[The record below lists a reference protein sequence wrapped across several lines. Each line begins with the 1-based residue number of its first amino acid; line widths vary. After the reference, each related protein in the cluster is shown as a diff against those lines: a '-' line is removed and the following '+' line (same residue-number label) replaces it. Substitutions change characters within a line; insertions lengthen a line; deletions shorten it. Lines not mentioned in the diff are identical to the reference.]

1 MEDGED
7 GSEVFEMFLEGL
19 GGDQNVVDVYKD
31 MRYVSQDFIHEALKI
46 LAGVFQPKWA
56 SRKEKKAERRDDC
69 RLFDIDVIYWDLV
82 ISLEKVHLAEEFH
95 ASKVVVE
102 ILEIPY
108 WVPIGGCH
116 IVEAPIIATHPPSTT
131 WLLLLACAR

>member
-1 MEDGED
+1 
-7 GSEVFEMFLEGL
+7 
-19 GGDQNVVDVYKD
+19 

-95 ASKVVVE
+95 TSKVVVE

-108 WVPIGGCH
+108 RVSIGGCQ
-116 IVEAPIIATHPPSTT
+116 IVEAPVVAADTPTSARM
-131 WLLLLACAR
+131 LLGACTRRAAWFCCDKEW